1 LLTQLHQ
8 QGLACESRSKEL
20 SHHDEHRDGSNSDD
34 EPKELDVVELVWP
47 TNAKISA
54 CSFLKSVQNNRQ

>member
-1 LLTQLHQ
+1 MQTQLHQ

-54 CSFLKSVQNNRQ
+54 CSFL